1 MENPRTESAR
11 IHDDHAVID
20 AAQAE
25 DTPATASS
33 AGGNLQRDVASQNE
47 VAQALDPEALTR
59 PKKDDAIHNDQARRN
74 QSAPDA

>member
-11 IHDDHAVID
+11 IHDDHEVID
-20 AAQAE
+20 AAESA
-25 DTPATASS
+25 PSGASS

-47 VAQALDPEALTR
+47 VAQALDPEATTR

-74 QSAPDA
+74 QRTPDA

>member
-11 IHDDHAVID
+11 IHDDRAVID
-20 AAQAE
+20 AAE
-25 DTPATASS
+25 DAPATASS

-74 QSAPDA
+74 QRAPDA